1 MNGAV
6 LGYEQQ
12 FFINGTQLSG
22 VQTIEGSYAIQERP
36 INILGWGHV
45 NDDYHYGVDNI
56 EYADNAFLLDEN
68 GFRFLQETTCA
79 RGEERSAHNMA
90 VLDAPLEGDFNIN
103 SILVSEDFFLQFL
116 GDEPFTGSVHHGSK
130 YFGFYSGYI
139 TNHSVS
145 CNIGQLPTTSTSI
158 KVFGDIGGSP
168 DFILQENEFPVLNE
182 EGYKIAISESYNN
195 GLYNA
200 SGDNPYP
207 EIRLT
212 NQGSI
217 IVECTGAST
226 DRVTSFQHSVNI
238 PIDPIYVVGSAYAAQ
253 VDVVWPVTTE
263 TSFTLDIDEYAYQSL
278 RKYMRTP
285 TVQDIA
291 IKINDCFGE
300 PIQHYTVKNAR
311 LIAESMSASVDGRLT
326 VNLQYKSYYNKRGEK
341 PHENDINYSKFK
353 EKQNG

>member
-12 FFINGTQLSG
+12 FFIDGTQISG
-22 VQTIEGSYAIQERP
+22 VQSIQGSYAIQERP

-45 NDDYHYGVDNI
+45 NDYYHYGTENG
-56 EYADNAFLLDEN
+56 FLLDEN
-68 GFRFLQETTCA
+68 GFDTCA
-79 RGEERSAHNMA
+79 KGEGRSPHNLA
-90 VLDAPLEGDFNIN
+90 VLDAPLEGDFSIN

-116 GDEPFTGSVHHGSK
+116 GDEPFTGSIHHGSK

-139 TNHSVS
+139 TNHSIS
-145 CNIGQLPTTSTSI
+145 CDIGQLPTTSTNI
-158 KVFGDIGGSP
+158 RIFGDIGGSP
-168 DFILQENEFPVLNE
+168 DFPFE
-182 EGYKIAISESYNN
+182 ESEPYNN
-195 GLYNA
+195 ELYNA
-200 SGDNPYP
+200 SGDNPFP
-207 EIRLT
+207 EIKLT

-226 DRVTSFQHSVNI
+226 DRVTSFQHSIDI

-278 RKYMRTP
+278 RKYMQTP

-311 LIAESMSASVDGRLT
+311 LIAESMSASTDGRLT
-326 VNLQYKSYYNKRGEK
+326 VNLRYKSYYNKRGEM
-341 PHENDINYSKFK
+341 PHQNDINYSKFL
-353 EKQNG
+353 EEQNG